1 MTNII
6 NIWNSIKQARL
17 EAEKEVISEN
27 LVGLDFSILLYES
40 KPIVELVR
48 LSEEF
53 GLYEMEFKKGEW

>member
-6 NIWNSIKQARL
+6 NICDVIKQARL
-17 EAEKEVISEN
+17 DAEKEIISEN
-27 LVGLDFSILLYES
+27 LVGIDFSTLVYECR
-40 KPIVELVR
+40 PIVQLVR